1 MIPQYLWRAAQTT
14 CVLGVSCW
22 HYTFYC
28 WIKPDQKYYHI
39 SVPVELL
46 LLNWALVLGYRLFG
60 GMVKTES
67 WETPAWYI
75 IPGTHCNLFVRNIG
89 RKYSGICM
97 SLMQEFVRI
106 LWTLNQVTNTSTLLG
121 LVENSQ
127 PSLLATFNKYS
138 SFHLSVVCFPQ
149 F

>member
-1 MIPQYLWRAAQTT
+1 MT

-28 WIKPDQKYYHI
+28 WIKPDQKYYNI

-46 LLNWALVLGYRLFG
+46 LLNWALVWGYWLFG

-67 WETPAWYI
+67 WETPSGWYI

-89 RKYSGICM
+89 RKYSGIYM

-121 LVENSQ
+121 SVENSQ

-138 SFHLSVVCFPQ
+138 SFPLSVVCFPQ